1 MTPCTAGFL
10 PARTGTERGRRN
22 RGPLVDCA
30 HDSPYTERR
39 DSRPDNRPSADI
51 VFVIKRLLVAAAVG
65 ALTLALPRVSAQA
78 TEVKVLSAI
87 GMRQVM
93 LDVGPKFERATGYKL
108 AIAFDSTGVMAKR
121 VASGE
126 QVDVVLINRSAIGIL
141 EKDGKVIASSVTPIA
156 ASVAAVA
163 VRRGAAKPDISSPEA
178 FRRMLL
184 SARSVAR
191 PSPSVGGSSGDH
203 IAKVLEQLGIAEQ
216 VNSKSVIV
224 MTGTAGQI
232 ADSPGEAVAKGKAEV
247 ALHQLQELMA
257 VPGLEMAGPFPGELQ
272 GSFVFSAALGTNAR
286 EAAGGNALIEFL
298 RTPAARG
305 VIEAKGMD
313 PVTP

>member
-1 MTPCTAGFL
+1 MIT
-10 PARTGTERGRRN
+10 
-22 RGPLVDCA
+22 
-30 HDSPYTERR
+30 
-39 DSRPDNRPSADI
+39 
-51 VFVIKRLLVAAAVG
+51 RLLVAAAVG
-65 ALTLALPRVSAQA
+65 ALTLTLPHVSARA
-78 TEVKVLSAI
+78 AEVKVLSAI

-93 LDVGPKFERATGYKL
+93 LDLGPKFERATGYKL
-108 AIAFDSTGVMAKR
+108 AIAFDSTGLMAKR
-121 VASGE
+121 VASDE

-163 VRRGAAKPDISSPEA
+163 VRRGADKPDISSPEA

-184 SARSVAR
+184 SAKSVAR

-216 VNSKSVIV
+216 VNAKSVIV
-224 MTGTAGQI
+224 MTGTAGQV

-257 VPGLEMAGPFPGELQ
+257 VPGLEIVGPFSGELQ
-272 GSFVFSAALGTNAR
+272 GNFVFSAALGANAQ
-286 EAAGGNALIEFL
+286 EAKGGKALIEFF
-298 RTPAARG
+298 RTSAAKS
-305 VIEAKGMD
+305 VMKAKGME
-313 PVTP
+313 PITP